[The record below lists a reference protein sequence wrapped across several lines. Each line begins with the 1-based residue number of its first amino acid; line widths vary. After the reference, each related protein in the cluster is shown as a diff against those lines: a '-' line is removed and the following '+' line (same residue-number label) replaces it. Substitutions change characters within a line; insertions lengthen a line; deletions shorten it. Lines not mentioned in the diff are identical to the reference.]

1 MHLAIERSDVSERF
15 LKPSAAAAA
24 VPTPTDSGLERRF
37 HFSSLAEALDYAAT
51 GKSGMNFYSDR
62 LDLKRAVSY
71 HDIRE
76 GALHLAGVLRQGGL
90 QRGERVAL
98 VADTDPDFVIAF
110 AACQYGGLI
119 PAPMPLPSAF
129 GGREGYIA
137 QIRHMLKCAHATAA
151 IAPDWV
157 MPYLQEAADG
167 LRLKLVGTAAE
178 LAALPSGRFEPVKPD
193 AHELSYLQF
202 SSGSTRSPAGIAV
215 THSAL
220 MANAA
225 AIAHDCLDVRDGD
238 RAVSWLPFY
247 HDMGLVGFLL
257 ATIVSQLSVD
267 FLATRDF
274 ARRPLSWL
282 RLMAMNGGTI
292 SYSSSFGYDLCAK
305 RASSGAAPDFDL
317 SRWRVAGIGG
327 DMVRPAVLDHFVEI
341 FAPVGFRRE
350 ALVPSYGLA
359 EATLAVSFNPLE
371 RGLRVDHIDNDK
383 LERERIA
390 VPVAADADDTIRTR
404 DFVVCGR
411 VIPGHTV
418 EIRDDDGRRLTER
431 DVGHVWLRG
440 PSLMTGYDSRPEE
453 TAKIMDAAGWLD
465 TGDLGYFA
473 EGELV
478 ITGRYKDIIIINGRN
493 LWPQDIEYTIESTEG
508 LRSGDAAAF
517 SVENPAD
524 GEEKVVVLVQCR
536 QSDPV
541 ARDALVHTVTAS
553 LRKGHGVS
561 ADVVLVPKNALPMTS
576 SGKLRRRSARASYLA
591 GEYRLD
597 ANT

>member
-1 MHLAIERSDVSERF
+1 MQLAIERSELSEP
-15 LKPSAAAAA
+15 LA
-24 VPTPTDSGLERRF
+24 VPTPTQSGIARRF
-37 HFSSLAEALDYAAT
+37 QFTSLAEALDYAAT

-62 LDLKRAVSY
+62 LELKHAVSY
-71 HDIRE
+71 AEIRE
-76 GALHLAGVLRQGGL
+76 RALHLAAVLRHNGL
-90 QRGERVAL
+90 QRGARVAL
-98 VADTDPDFVIAF
+98 VAETDPDFVIAF

-137 QIRHMLKCAHATAA
+137 LVQHMLKCAHASAV
-151 IAPDWV
+151 IAPEWV
-157 MPYLQEAADG
+157 MPYVRDAAEG
-167 LRLKLVGTAAE
+167 LSLKVVGTAAE
-178 LAALPSGRFEPVKPD
+178 VAALSAGDFTPVRPEPD
-193 AHELSYLQF
+193 ELSYLQF
-202 SSGSTRSPAGIAV
+202 SSGSTRAPAGIAV

-220 MANAA
+220 MANTA
-225 AIAHDCLDVRDGD
+225 AIARDCLAVRDGD

-327 DMVRPAVLDHFVEI
+327 DMVRPAVLDHFTEI
-341 FAPVGFRRE
+341 FAPVGF
-350 ALVPSYGLA
+350 ASSAFVPSYGLA
-359 EATLAVSFNPLE
+359 EATLAVSFNPLG
-371 RGLRVDHIDNDK
+371 RGLRVDRVDTDR
-383 LERERIA
+383 LERERVA
-390 VPVAADADDTIRTR
+390 VAPTSGARAR

-418 EIRDDDGRRLTER
+418 EVRDEDGERLSER
-431 DVGHVWLRG
+431 QVGHVWIMG
-440 PSLMTGYDSRPEE
+440 PSLMTGYDNRPEE

-473 EGELV
+473 DGELV
-478 ITGRYKDIIIINGRN
+478 ITGRFKDIMIINGRN
-493 LWPQDIEYTIESTEG
+493 LWPQDLEYTVEAIDG

-517 SVENPAD
+517 SVEDSEA

-536 QSDPV
+536 LNDTG
-541 ARDALVHTVTAS
+541 ARDALVRTVVAA

-576 SGKLRRRSARASYLA
+576 SGKLRRRSARASYLSGAYQA
-591 GEYRLD
+591 GE
-597 ANT
+597 AA